1 MFHALELKILGIWSD
16 LDGCPLISVAAAAG
30 ASRCGT
36 HDLSGERFSPSAGW
50 LVRRNAFVHEM

>member
-1 MFHALELKILGIWSD
+1 MFHALELTILGIWSEH
-16 LDGCPLISVAAAAG
+16 DGCPHISVHAAAG
-30 ASRCGT
+30 VSRCGT